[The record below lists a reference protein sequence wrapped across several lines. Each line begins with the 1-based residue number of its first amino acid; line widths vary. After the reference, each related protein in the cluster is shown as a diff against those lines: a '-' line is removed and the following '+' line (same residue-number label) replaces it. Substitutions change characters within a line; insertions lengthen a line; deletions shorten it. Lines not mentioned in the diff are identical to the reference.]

1 MTMKNKIKIQTYLL
15 AFVTTLLLTGCD
27 QLVSYFA
34 TPDNLDFIGS
44 STGNE
49 KEIIQVHQVTF
60 SPDYKTF
67 SVTTR
72 MNGDIGPY
80 SLCDSSKVRVEV
92 SSSIGGVT
100 ENKNSRP
107 RLTKIINTKAEN
119 IAKKEVQV
127 LALID
132 LTQPQEA
139 LDNIKD
145 HLIELS
151 AVFNDSN
158 LYVAFAYGDSISR
171 SIPATEY
178 VLDKHLVTVK
188 QKHVFLYRAI
198 VQKYDEMMSHQGVWA
213 NAKRMTL
220 LTFSDSEVY
229 DNNTNMPIDP
239 DHYTFEE
246 EMAQRGNHPDPNMTV
261 CYASMNTAKNDPSSQ
276 DILILKRFCHMTNGI
291 YMRPYNGNEF
301 KNSILEAFS
310 ISPDANEFIFE
321 NPDGKVYRG
330 SFETLD
336 VNIYSQQTD
345 SLIASFSTLINI
357 GDFYNPIIVHG
368 IASPVIMLI
377 GIIIAIIIAGFIWI
391 MLQYVVP
398 YLHYKYFCHKYVL
411 RYSGHNMGLGA
422 NIVAESCY
430 LCKEPFEVNDEIVVK
445 CSHTMHKTCWDENGY
460 HCTEYSDRCKHGSHY
475 YNSKDLSDKRNAPF
489 FTKWVLAGVVATT
502 FAWMQFIFRSHRVT
516 EWLVTHLSLMLTG
529 LEAGSPEATTMF
541 NDNPISPLA
550 SFGFSCGLFMTLAV
564 ALLSTKLVNVRH
576 NFVSY
581 IVHALV
587 AALLC
592 FLTFLLTNVLVIT
605 TNMSNYAFLVEWIP
619 WVISAGIIG
628 VCGTHGTRVVL
639 RKRLII
645 PCSIITIFATYLLWM
660 FYSGFMDY
668 RLLLLM
674 SFLVYGCGLML
685 CIAMVAPRSERYFL
699 RVEGAVKEMDIAI
712 YKWFR
717 NNPDYVVTIGKSV
730 DCSLQLSW
738 DIMGD
743 VAPIH
748 AEIRMQHN
756 IPSIRAVEN
765 GVFVDGKPIEVGHEV
780 NLYHGTKFT
789 IANTTF
795 TYFEKDLA

>member
-1 MTMKNKIKIQTYLL
+1 MKNKIQTYLL
-15 AFVTTLLLTGCD
+15 AIVTTLLLTGCD

-44 STGNE
+44 SSADQ

-80 SLCDSSKVRVEV
+80 SLGDSTKVRIEV
-92 SSSIGGVT
+92 NSSIGGVT
-100 ENKNSRP
+100 ENKYSRP
-107 RLTKIINTKAEN
+107 HLTKVINTKAEN
-119 IAKKEVQV
+119 IAKKDVQV

-132 LTQPQEA
+132 LTQSQET

-145 HLIELS
+145 YLVELS

-171 SIPATEY
+171 SLLATDY
-178 VLDKHLVTVK
+178 ILDKHIVSAH

-198 VQKYDEMMSHQGVWA
+198 VQKYDEMMSHQGPWA
-213 NAKRMTL
+213 NAKRMAL

-261 CYASMNTAKNDPSSQ
+261 CYASMNTSSQDANSQ
-276 DILILKRFCHMTNGI
+276 DILVLKHFCHMTNGI
-291 YMRPYNGNEF
+291 YMRPYSGNDF
-301 KNSILEAFS
+301 KNCILEAFS
-310 ISPDANEFIFE
+310 ISPDANEFVFE
-321 NPDGKVYRG
+321 KPDGKVYRG
-330 SFETLD
+330 SFETLN
-336 VNIYSQQTD
+336 VKFYSQQAD
-345 SLIASFSTLINI
+345 SLIASFTTLINE

-368 IASPVIMLI
+368 LARPVVILI
-377 GIIIAIIIAGFIWI
+377 GIIIAIVISGILWLL
-391 MLQYVVP
+391 LQYLVP
-398 YLHYKYFCHKYVL
+398 FIHYKYFCHKYVM

-422 NIVAESCY
+422 NMVAESCY

-445 CSHTMHKTCWDENGY
+445 CSHTMHKECWDENGY

-475 YNSKDLSDKRNAPF
+475 YNSKNLSDKHNAPF
-489 FTKWVLAGVVATT
+489 FTKWVLAGVAATT

-516 EWLVTHLSLMLTG
+516 EWLATHLSLLLTG
-529 LEAGSPEATTMF
+529 IESGSPEATALF
-541 NDNPISPLA
+541 NDNPVSPMP
-550 SFGFSCGLFMTLAV
+550 SFGFSGGFFMTLAV

-581 IVHALV
+581 LSHALV
-587 AALLC
+587 AAVLC
-592 FLTFLLTNVLVIT
+592 FLSFLFTNVLVI
-605 TNMSNYAFLVEWIP
+605 SSGISDYAFLVEWIP
-619 WVISAGIIG
+619 WVISAVIIAA
-628 VCGTHGTRVVL
+628 CGTHGTRVVL

-645 PCSIITIFATYLLWM
+645 PCVFITIFANYILWM
-660 FYSGFMDY
+660 FYSGFLDY
-668 RLLLLM
+668 RLMQLQT
-674 SFLVYGCGLML
+674 FLFYGCGLML

-717 NNPDYVVTIGKSV
+717 NDPNRVVTIGKSV

-738 DIMGD
+738 DLMGD
-743 VAPIH
+743 IAPIH
-748 AEIRMQHN
+748 AEIRMRHN
-756 IPSIRAVEN
+756 IPYLTAIED
-765 GVFVDGKPIEVGHEV
+765 GVIVNGKPVEVGHEV
-780 NLYHGTKFT
+780 WLYHGTSFS

>member
-1 MTMKNKIKIQTYLL
+1 
-15 AFVTTLLLTGCD
+15 
-27 QLVSYFA
+27 
-34 TPDNLDFIGS
+34 
-44 STGNE
+44 
-49 KEIIQVHQVTF
+49 
-60 SPDYKTF
+60 
-67 SVTTR
+67 
-72 MNGDIGPY
+72 
-80 SLCDSSKVRVEV
+80 
-92 SSSIGGVT
+92 
-100 ENKNSRP
+100 
-107 RLTKIINTKAEN
+107 
-119 IAKKEVQV
+119 
-127 LALID
+127 
-132 LTQPQEA
+132 
-139 LDNIKD
+139 
-145 HLIELS
+145 
-151 AVFNDSN
+151 
-158 LYVAFAYGDSISR
+158 
-171 SIPATEY
+171 
-178 VLDKHLVTVK
+178 
-188 QKHVFLYRAI
+188 
-198 VQKYDEMMSHQGVWA
+198 
-213 NAKRMTL
+213 
-220 LTFSDSEVY
+220 
-229 DNNTNMPIDP
+229 
-239 DHYTFEE
+239 
-246 EMAQRGNHPDPNMTV
+246 
-261 CYASMNTAKNDPSSQ
+261 
-276 DILILKRFCHMTNGI
+276 
-291 YMRPYNGNEF
+291 
-301 KNSILEAFS
+301 
-310 ISPDANEFIFE
+310 
-321 NPDGKVYRG
+321 
-330 SFETLD
+330 
-336 VNIYSQQTD
+336 
-345 SLIASFSTLINI
+345 
-357 GDFYNPIIVHG
+357 
-368 IASPVIMLI
+368 
-377 GIIIAIIIAGFIWI
+377 

-422 NIVAESCY
+422 NIVAEACY

-516 EWLVTHLSLMLTG
+516 EWLATHLSLMLTG

-645 PCSIITIFATYLLWM
+645 PCSIITIFATYVLWM
-660 FYSGFMDY
+660 FYSGFLDY
-668 RLLLLM
+668 RLMLLVA
-674 SFLVYGCGLML
+674 FLVYGCGLML

-699 RVEGAVKEMDIAI
+699 RVEGAIKEMDIAI

-717 NNPDYVVTIGKSV
+717 NNPDRIVTIGKSV

-738 DIMGD
+738 DITGD
-743 VAPIH
+743 IAPIH
-748 AEIRMQHN
+748 AEIRMHHN
-756 IPSIRAVEN
+756 VPYLTAIED
-765 GVFVDGKPIEVGHEV
+765 GVIVNGKPVEVGQEV
-780 NLYHGTKFT
+780 CLYHGTSFT

-795 TYFEKDLA
+795 TYFEKDLT

>member
-15 AFVTTLLLTGCD
+15 AIVTTLLLTGCD

-34 TPDNLDFIGS
+34 TPENLDFIS
-44 STGNE
+44 SQTADH
-49 KEIIQVHQVTF
+49 KEIIQAHQVTF

-80 SLCDSSKVRVEV
+80 TLGDSTKVRIEV
-92 SSSIGGVT
+92 DCNIGGVA
-100 ENKNSRP
+100 ENKYSRP
-107 RLTKIINTKAEN
+107 HLTKVINTKAEN
-119 IAKKEVQV
+119 IAKNEVQV

-132 LTQPQEA
+132 LTQSQEA
-139 LDNIKD
+139 LNRIKD
-145 HLIELS
+145 YLIELS

-158 LYVAFAYGDSISR
+158 MYVAFAYGDSISR
-171 SIPATEY
+171 SLLATDY
-178 VLDKHLVTVK
+178 VLDKHLVSAH
-188 QKHVFLYRAI
+188 QDHVFLYRAI
-198 VQKYDEMMSHQGVWA
+198 VQKYDEMLSHQGPWS
-213 NAKRMTL
+213 NAKRMVL

-229 DNNTNMPIDP
+229 DNNTNMPVDP

-246 EMAQRGNHPDPNMTV
+246 EMAQRGNHPDPNMVV
-261 CYASMNTAKNDPSSQ
+261 CYAGMNTAPQDPNSQ

-291 YMRPYNGNEF
+291 YMRPYSGNDF

-310 ISPDANEFIFE
+310 ISPDANEFVFE

-330 SFETLD
+330 SFETLT
-336 VNIYSQQTD
+336 VKFYSQEAD
-345 SLIASFSTLINI
+345 SLIAYFSTIINK
-357 GDFYNPIIVHG
+357 GDFYNPIIVRG
-368 IASPVIMLI
+368 LASPVIILI
-377 GIIIAIIIAGFIWI
+377 GIIIAIIIAGILWLL
-391 MLQYVVP
+391 LQYLVP
-398 YLHYKYFCHKYVL
+398 FIHYKYFCHKYVM

-445 CSHTMHKTCWDENGY
+445 CSHTMHKECWDENGY

-475 YNSKDLSDKRNAPF
+475 YNSKDLADVHNAPF
-489 FTKWVLAGVVATT
+489 FTKWILAGVAATT
-502 FAWMQFIFRSHRVT
+502 FAWIQFIFRNHRVT
-516 EWLVTHLSLMLTG
+516 EWLASHISLMLTG
-529 LEAGSPEATTMF
+529 IEAGSPEATALF
-541 NDNPISPLA
+541 NENPVSPLP

-581 IVHALV
+581 LLHALT
-587 AALLC
+587 ASILC
-592 FLTFLLTNVLVIT
+592 FIAFLFTNILVISSG
-605 TNMSNYAFLVEWIP
+605 MSNYAFLVEWIP
-619 WVISAGIIG
+619 WVVSAGIIAA
-628 VCGTHGTRVVL
+628 CGTHGTRVML

-645 PCSIITIFATYLLWM
+645 PCVIITIFATYVLWM
-660 FYSGFMDY
+660 FYSGFLDY
-668 RLLLLM
+668 RLMLLVA
-674 SFLVYGCGLML
+674 FLVYGCGLML

-699 RVEGAVKEMDIAI
+699 RVEGAIKEMDIAI

-717 NNPDYVVTIGKSV
+717 NNPDRIVTIGKSV

-738 DIMGD
+738 DITGD
-743 VAPIH
+743 IAPIH
-748 AEIRMQHN
+748 AEIRMHHN
-756 IPSIRAVEN
+756 VPFLTVIEN
-765 GVFVDGKPIEVGHEV
+765 GVIVNGKPIEVGQEV
-780 NLYHGTKFT
+780 CLYHGTSFS

>member
-1 MTMKNKIKIQTYLL
+1 MTMKNKIKIQTCLL
-15 AFVTTLLLTGCD
+15 AIVTTLLLTGCD

-44 STGNE
+44 SSADQ

-80 SLCDSSKVRVEV
+80 SLGDSTKVRIEV
-92 SSSIGGVT
+92 NSSIGGVS
-100 ENKNSRP
+100 ENKYSRP
-107 RLTKIINTKAEN
+107 HLTKVINTKAEN

-132 LTQPQEA
+132 LTQSQET
-139 LDNIKD
+139 LDAIKD
-145 HLIELS
+145 YLVELS

-158 LYVAFAYGDSISR
+158 LYVAFAYGDSISK
-171 SIPATEY
+171 SLLATDY
-178 VLDKHLVTVK
+178 VLDKHIVSAH

-198 VQKYDEMMSHQGVWA
+198 VQKYDEMMSHQGPWA
-213 NAKRMTL
+213 NAKRMAL

-261 CYASMNTAKNDPSSQ
+261 CYAGMNTSSQDANSQ
-276 DILILKRFCHMTNGI
+276 DILVLKHFCHMTNGI
-291 YMRPYNGNEF
+291 YMRPYSGNDF
-301 KNSILEAFS
+301 KNCILEAFS
-310 ISPDANEFIFE
+310 ISPDANEFVFE

-330 SFETLD
+330 SFETLT
-336 VNIYSQQTD
+336 VKFYSQQAD
-345 SLIASFSTLINI
+345 SLIASFTTLINE

-368 IASPVIMLI
+368 LARPVVILL

-422 NIVAESCY
+422 NIVAEACY

-516 EWLVTHLSLMLTG
+516 EWLATHLSLMLTG

-645 PCSIITIFATYLLWM
+645 PCSIITIFATYVLWM
-660 FYSGFMDY
+660 FYSGFLDY
-668 RLLLLM
+668 RLMLLLA
-674 SFLVYGCGLML
+674 FLVYGCGLMF

-717 NNPDYVVTIGKSV
+717 NDPDRVVTIGKSV

-738 DIMGD
+738 DLMGD
-743 VAPIH
+743 IAPIH
-748 AEIRMQHN
+748 AEIRMRHN
-756 IPSIRAVEN
+756 IPYLTAIED
-765 GVFVDGKPIEVGHEV
+765 GVIVNGKPVEVGHEV
-780 NLYHGTKFT
+780 WLYHGTSFS

-795 TYFEKDLA
+795 TYFEKDLT

>member
-1 MTMKNKIKIQTYLL
+1 MKNKIQTYLL
-15 AFVTTLLLTGCD
+15 AIVTTLLLTGCD

-44 STGNE
+44 SSADQ

-80 SLCDSSKVRVEV
+80 SLGDSTKVRIEV
-92 SSSIGGVT
+92 NSSIGGVS
-100 ENKNSRP
+100 ENKYSRP
-107 RLTKIINTKAEN
+107 HLTKVINTKAEN

-132 LTQPQEA
+132 LTQSQET
-139 LDNIKD
+139 LDAIKD
-145 HLIELS
+145 YLVELS

-158 LYVAFAYGDSISR
+158 LYVAFAYGDSISK
-171 SIPATEY
+171 SLLATDY
-178 VLDKHLVTVK
+178 VLDKHIVSAH

-198 VQKYDEMMSHQGVWA
+198 VQKYDEMMSHQGPWA
-213 NAKRMTL
+213 NAKRMAL

-261 CYASMNTAKNDPSSQ
+261 CYAGMNTSSQDANSQ
-276 DILILKRFCHMTNGI
+276 DILVLKHFCHMTNGI
-291 YMRPYNGNEF
+291 YMRPYSGNDF
-301 KNSILEAFS
+301 KNCILEAFS
-310 ISPDANEFIFE
+310 ISPDANEFVFE

-330 SFETLD
+330 SFETLN
-336 VNIYSQQTD
+336 VKFYSQQAD
-345 SLIASFSTLINI
+345 SLIASFTTLINE

-368 IASPVIMLI
+368 LARPVVILI
-377 GIIIAIIIAGFIWI
+377 GIIIAIVIAGILWLL
-391 MLQYVVP
+391 LQYLVP
-398 YLHYKYFCHKYVL
+398 FIHYKYFCHKYVM

-422 NIVAESCY
+422 NMVAESCY

-445 CSHTMHKTCWDENGY
+445 CSHTMHKECWDENGY

-475 YNSKDLSDKRNAPF
+475 YNSKNLSDKHNAPF
-489 FTKWVLAGVVATT
+489 FTKWVLAGVAATT

-516 EWLVTHLSLMLTG
+516 EWLATHLSLLLTG
-529 LEAGSPEATTMF
+529 IESGSPEATALF
-541 NDNPISPLA
+541 NDNPISPLS
-550 SFGFSCGLFMTLAV
+550 SFGFSSGFFMTLAV

-581 IVHALV
+581 LLHALV
-587 AALLC
+587 AAILS
-592 FLTFLLTNVLVIT
+592 FLAFLFTNVLVI
-605 TNMSNYAFLVEWIP
+605 SAGISDYAFLVEWIP
-619 WVISAGIIG
+619 WVISAGIIAA
-628 VCGTHGTRVVL
+628 CGTHGTRVTL

-645 PCSIITIFATYLLWM
+645 PCVLITIFAHYILWM
-660 FYSGFMDY
+660 FYSGFLDY
-668 RLLLLM
+668 RLMQLHT
-674 SFLVYGCGLML
+674 FLIYGCGLML

-717 NNPDYVVTIGKSV
+717 NDPDRVVTIGKSV

-738 DIMGD
+738 DLMGD
-743 VAPIH
+743 IAPIH
-748 AEIRMQHN
+748 AEIRMRHN
-756 IPSIRAVEN
+756 IPYLTAIED
-765 GVFVDGKPIEVGHEV
+765 GVIINGKPVEVGREV
-780 NLYHGTKFT
+780 WLYHGTSFS